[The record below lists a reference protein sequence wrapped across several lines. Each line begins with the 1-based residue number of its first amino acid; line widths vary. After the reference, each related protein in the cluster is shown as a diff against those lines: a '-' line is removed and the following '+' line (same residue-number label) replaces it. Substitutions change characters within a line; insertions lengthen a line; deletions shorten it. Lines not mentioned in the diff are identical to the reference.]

1 MKTNLTAILLSL
13 LLILNPAFGFSYGS
27 GWDGGGIAWSGSVWN
42 TTDGGDLQELQ
53 ALGNITFYKNYGSG
67 DSSLA
72 ADYSVGSGTATMTVT
87 RGSSNPATYNTDQ
100 GVVTTTTT
108 SNVGRITQGY
118 YDTTGFHSRPGLLFE
133 GASTNELTYSG
144 DISNAAWVK
153 TGTGGPVKN
162 NYEVSMGT
170 LLEGFEASSD
180 WTAAGGAAAVADD
193 ATNVRSG
200 SESVELT
207 TDTGTLATMDKTIS
221 LSLSD
226 KDNFIFWV
234 YCPDVT
240 KISAFRVR
248 FSSVASDTFTTAA
261 TMTFH
266 SSDFKNN
273 GWSSFLFKK
282 SDMTLAG
289 GESLSNT
296 MLRMRMEVTPVASQV
311 AVTSFEDF
319 RYGYNEGGKAVVMW
333 VFDDNYTSHYD
344 DVRPIFE
351 ANGQPINLA
360 VVGNLID
367 GSGRMTTAE
376 MLEMYN
382 NGHDV
387 VNHSETHAD
396 MTTRTAPQ
404 LETEINTSKSNLDA
418 DGFTRSSKFFV
429 YPSSSSNDT
438 VIAKVKENHV
448 MARTGYSTTSTTKN
462 GIPHVTLGDHDR
474 EFRIESYSMGTSGS
488 ATVQGWIDK
497 AIANKSLMI
506 IYQHDATTANGVL
519 SRLTTLSAY
528 CKTQQDAG
536 LLDVLSFSDYYDEFD
551 STATAPDGTTVDI
564 ISADSNNATV
574 LQTITYASSVSTF
587 SVFLKAGRITGN
599 IEMTLDNGSTWT
611 AVTLPTSGWG
621 RFQVTQTLANP
632 VVGIRIA
639 NQGDSV
645 FMWGG
650 QLEKLAFATSYI
662 PTTSAALTRNAEK
675 LQYANTGNRTAATE
689 TAFVKFTPLWNG
701 ADAGSYRLISNDTK
715 ERLIFLNYATDKI
728 AWRPNSN
735 DSGTASVDTTTT
747 PVRFTSYV
755 VAGVAHG
762 ATTDPNE
769 TIYLNGTSEASSNT
783 NYTSPAWGTNFY
795 VGARSTAGLEAF
807 AIIEKVVFY
816 SDVLSAPDVASAS
829 TILAA

>member
-1 MKTNLTAILLSL
+1 MIKRILYCFVCVTITLNTTLYAGGGFGGGTATNVSRWQTSSNADDLSSL
-13 LLILNPAFGFSYGS
+13 QSYGTVTFFK
-27 GWDGGGIAWSGSVWN
+27 DYALN
-42 TTDGGDLQELQ
+42 T
-53 ALGNITFYKNYGSG
+53 
-67 DSSLA
+67 SSLN
-72 ADYSVGSGTATMTVT
+72 ADYSVGTGTATMTVT
-87 RGSSNPATYNTDQ
+87 RVASNPATYNVGS

-108 SNVGRITQGY
+108 SNTGRFTSGY
-118 YDTTGFHSRPGLLFE
+118 YDATGFHSRPGLLFE

-193 ATNVRSG
+193 STNVRSG

-248 FSSVASDTFTTAA
+248 FSSVASDAFTTSA
-261 TMTFH
+261 TMTFD
-266 SSDFKNN
+266 SDDFKNN
-273 GWSSFLFKK
+273 GWSSFMFTK

-311 AVTSFEDF
+311 AVTSFDDF
-319 RYGYNEGGKAVVMW
+319 RYGYNAGGKAVVMW
-333 VFDDNYTSHYD
+333 VFDDNYISHYN

-351 ANGQPINLA
+351 ANGQKINLA
-360 VVGNLID
+360 IVGNLID
-367 GSGRMTTAE
+367 GSGRMTTAQ

-382 NGHDV
+382 NGHDIM
-387 VNHSETHAD
+387 NHSETHAD

-404 LETEINTSKSNLDA
+404 LETEINTSKSNLDS

-448 MARTGYSTTSTTKN
+448 LARTGYASGATKN
-462 GIPHVTLGDHDR
+462 GIPHVTLGDNDR
-474 EFRIESYSMGTSGS
+474 EFKIESYSMGSSGS
-488 ATVQGWIDK
+488 ATVQGWIDN
-497 AIANKSLMI
+497 AIDNKSMMI
-506 IYQHDATTANGVL
+506 IYQHDATTGNGVL
-519 SRLTTLSAY
+519 ARLTTLSAY
-528 CKTQQDAG
+528 CKTKQDAG
-536 LLDVLSFSDYYDEFD
+536 LLDVLSFSDYYAEFD
-551 STATAPDGTTVDI
+551 STTTAPDGTTVDI
-564 ISADSNNATV
+564 ISAADNNATV
-574 LQTITYASSVSTF
+574 LQTLTYASSVSTF
-587 SVFLKAGRITGN
+587 SVFLKAGRVTGN
-599 IEMTLDNGSTWT
+599 IELTLDNGSTWT
-611 AVTLPTSGWG
+611 PVTLPSSGWG
-621 RFQVTQTLANP
+621 RFQITQTLANP

-645 FMWGG
+645 YMWGG
-650 QLEKLAFATSYI
+650 QVEKLAFATSYI

-701 ADAGSYRLISNDTK
+701 ADAVSYRLISNDTK
-715 ERLIFLNYATDKI
+715 ERLIFLNSGTDKI
-728 AWRPNSN
+728 AFRPNSN

-769 TIYLNGTSEASSNT
+769 TIYLDGTSEASSNT
-783 NYTSPAWGTNFY
+783 DYTSPAWGTNFY
-795 VGARSTAGLEAF
+795 VGTRSTTGLEAF
-807 AIIEKVVFY
+807 AIIESVTFY
-816 SDVLSAPDVASAS
+816 SNVLSAPSIASVT
-829 TILAA
+829 TILET